1 MIYKKHNMSIKYT
14 KAMFKFFC
22 TIVFF
27 LGVQEIVFAKDK
39 EPITRKVDFK
49 TIEEINIGIAN
60 QLEFLINYNKKNVA
74 EHKNAKNWYVYVVGD
89 HTFNTNLFSGYLE
102 DQLDLTD
109 LGAENSPLNIEQL
122 NNKLNEVNDK
132 LLKEKKPL
140 IYYGVANRKKAIIA
154 PFFPFRDKYK
164 VSSAT
169 TEQLKEYYNKAFE
182 DPTGN
187 QNAAASETYE
197 TLKEFFKKNGESD
210 QNSSALIRKTLS
222 NAGSSGAIALSRYYF
237 AILKGKKGDSANKA
251 NVSWWSFAHYLKGK
265 DVPKIDEDLLK
276 AHQSNLSSTS
286 GDNNHKRINAWY
298 NYLSGADLPESQFL
312 KEILDGMINNSKC
325 AGLSDTDGKS
335 QKDKFIAAVTATNPD
350 IDKIISTTRTLCS
363 DVLEKIDYSYIIKAI
378 KNIAKESINEKGE
391 AVVLYL
397 LHNIKSKDYG
407 KLFDDFRGTD
417 GKNELIETL
426 LSEMDDRSINPY
438 DKDNY
443 TSFLGEIL
451 FICLQEDGAY
461 LKAERAYLVD
471 VLYEYYKKSAGDLVR
486 PYYVVPALKKIISFN
501 PDQIDNKFHDYLKG
515 SNGDYQNLFKI
526 IDLVTSNVNSNH
538 IEEDLRVFGDSLGEL
553 FATRND
559 QDAFLK
565 MLDISFFSTPN
576 FLVLQEPQRKVI
588 RALTFRMF
596 SNIPENTNKIYDFLI
611 AGEEP
616 LDNFKKIIK
625 NSNDNDY
632 NLYSDIFYDGV
643 TKILSKNEDVNTRIE
658 LAKWAIDKD
667 SSITALTNIEEQ
679 LIVNVFTNLTTK
691 NEKLAV
697 YNFLT
702 YDNGDI
708 NTGVKN
714 FEYLKKCTDEGVLSS
729 SSLMSS
735 FISLYAKL
743 VSQDDVGVVQDRL
756 DLLQYALDKGDDSIF
771 FNDTESLV
779 GYIFDNL
786 GTNFSDAETIIEALK
801 KDQYLL
807 FSKVWR
813 ILSSSGLT
821 EIFNTD
827 NRYATNFIEQLS
839 GVMRIAYGDP
849 NKELSKSIKD
859 HMLVNVDYLSAKTSK
874 IDKINIE
881 KDTERYFPMAR
892 NGNFTDN
899 VGNSKNDYEY
909 SSDIILTANSASV
922 KVNLAIQDESG
933 NRKTII
939 NTDKLGPLD
948 FIIVEFIADTK
959 ITNQVEF
966 KKGTVI
972 AVPAMYLAWMSN
984 SINAQQNAVVG
995 RVMLDAVVIAGSV
1008 ATFIPSGGTSAA
1020 FAAKFLA
1027 GAEIVFAT
1035 TDAIIAVNEDELK
1048 DALGKDF
1055 IEGIETTNMIFGIA
1069 TLPAALPGIV
1079 KIAQKT
1085 TSGIK
1090 NISLTSKAAFIK
1102 FVDDIPS
1109 FKGYKIDI
1117 DGKVL
1122 LQSLEKIKAATPVKF
1137 NEEFKKV
1144 QNLLAQQ
1151 RIKITNAP
1159 ASARLLY
1166 DKTLALSKTF
1176 YFSSVKGLGRLPK
1189 KFKTE
1194 IVDKFLVIK
1203 VDGKVLAKVDEQGK
1217 LSDLRVLQEGE
1228 IAKLEDGADAIFENV
1243 KFIDEAGEQTRTITV
1258 VANGAD
1264 TGIRTKQF
1272 VNKIQNTLDVVADGE
1287 DVFQIKHATGKEMGS
1302 IWLTNVE
1309 NQVELTVTVVEET
1322 ADKFI
1327 RYGIGK
1333 NVHNKLL
1340 SHIEDVLK
1348 SAGKGPVESI
1358 KTDWIAGPGLDGNLN
1373 ALNKLI
1379 KESPKGSYS
1388 IEDLKRIIFET
1399 KAGQWK
1405 KELGFDN
1412 LEIIN
1417 KTGQPGSFTSI
1428 SIKFSKAVNSSI
1440 GKTGLLAKIE
1450 DSHTSLRTWINS
1462 LDDATDSGLLKRI
1475 EELGTDN
1482 WKLLDKDLL
1491 STSNGAELKGLLQG
1505 ADDIDAWKLLKENPA
1520 YAFEISK
1527 NGGSLWT
1534 KWSKANFF
1542 KVVTKKGK
1550 DFETLVTG
1558 LIKTKEPFKT
1568 LFQNGYKHLTQIY
1581 IKGSSKVVIA
1591 DDLFVIKQFDE
1602 VLEIDYFRAVINDSK
1617 LSVNSPWTPNQKS
1630 ELIDIFKNNPNKKYI
1645 KFEVR
1650 STKGELNKFDLPDE
1664 SFVQGSEIRIYRED
1678 VFKII
1683 SDGNDSFGE
1692 VLDMN
1697 KLNFK

>member
-27 LGVQEIVFAKDK
+27 LGVQEIVFANDK

-49 TIEEINIGIAN
+49 TIEEVNIGIAN

-89 HTFNTNLFSGYLE
+89 DTFNTNLFSGYLE

-154 PFFPFRDKYK
+154 PFFPFRGKYK

-169 TEQLKEYYNKAFE
+169 TEQLKEYYNKAFDNSTE
-182 DPTGN
+182 N

-210 QNSSALIRKTLS
+210 QKSSALIRKTLS
-222 NAGSSGAIALSRYYF
+222 NAGTSGAIALSRYYF

-265 DVPKIDEDLLK
+265 EVPKIDADLLK
-276 AHQSNLSSTS
+276 AHHANLSSTS

-325 AGLSDTDGKS
+325 AGLSDTEGKS
-335 QKDKFIAAVTATNPD
+335 QKDKFIAAVNATNPD

-363 DVLEKIDYSYIIKAI
+363 YVLEDIDYSYIIKAI
-378 KNIAKESINEKGE
+378 KSIAKESINEKGE

-407 KLFDDFRGTD
+407 KLFNDFRGTD

-426 LSEMDDRSINPY
+426 LSEMDDRSINPD

-501 PDQIDNKFHDYLKG
+501 PDQIDNNFHDYLKG

-559 QDAFLK
+559 QEAFLK

-611 AGEEP
+611 AGEAP

-643 TKILSKNEDVNTRIE
+643 TKILSKNNAVNIRIE
-658 LAKWAIDKD
+658 LAKWAINKD
-667 SSITALTNIEEQ
+667 ANVLSLTDIEEQ
-679 LIVNVFTNLTTK
+679 LVVNIFK
-691 NEKLAV
+691 NISSKDDKKAI

-702 YDNGDI
+702 YDEGDVTSGI
-708 NTGVKN
+708 KN
-714 FEYLKKCTDEGVLSS
+714 FEYLKKCTDQGVLSS
-729 SSLMSS
+729 SSLMSA
-735 FISLYAKL
+735 FISDYAKL
-743 VSQDDVGVVQDRL
+743 LSEDGIGVVQDRL

-771 FNDTESLV
+771 FNDTESLI

-984 SINAQQNAVVG
+984 SINTQQNAVVG

-1048 DALGKDF
+1048 DALGNDF

-1079 KIAQKT
+1079 KITQKVGNVVT
-1085 TSGIK
+1085 DLASAGM
-1090 NISLTSKAAFIK
+1090 K

-1258 VANGAD
+1258 VADGAD

-1428 SIKFSKAVNSSI
+1428 SIKFSKAVANT
-1440 GKTGLLAKIE
+1440 GKWSNFADVSK
-1450 DSHTSLRTWINS
+1450 
-1462 LDDATDSGLLKRI
+1462 LDVAVLSKL
-1475 EELGTDN
+1475 DN
-1482 WKLLDKDLL
+1482 W
-1491 STSNGAELKGLLQG
+1491 SE
-1505 ADDIDAWKLLKENPA
+1505 P
-1520 YAFEISK
+1520 
-1527 NGGSLWT
+1527 
-1534 KWSKANFF
+1534 
-1542 KVVTKKGK
+1542 
-1550 DFETLVTG
+1550 LV
-1558 LIKTKEPFKT
+1558 
-1568 LFQNGYKHLTQIY
+1568 
-1581 IKGSSKVVIA
+1581 S
-1591 DDLFVIKQFDE
+1591 
-1602 VLEIDYFRAVINDSK
+1602 
-1617 LSVNSPWTPNQKS
+1617 
-1630 ELIDIFKNNPNKKYI
+1630 
-1645 KFEVR
+1645 
-1650 STKGELNKFDLPDE
+1650 ELNKSLGKYADLGGELTNSKLFDAVETILKYPENAWDALRDLKNADIVSETVSRIGKSSFFTEVIGKGRAFEKSVLENLVSGFSTKSGKAYDVVKNRLLSLNKNIDE
-1664 SFVQGSEIRIYRED
+1664 YVLFSQLQLDVPGGKMIADQVLVKYKIIGNRTVIDDVIVLENKLKKTTSYTSRQISGWSEINTG
-1678 VFKII
+1678 K
-1683 SDGNDSFGE
+1683 
-1692 VLDMN
+1692 
-1697 KLNFK
+1697 KLNVRSIESKDLINELNNKKILKQGDKLLISSVIRLDGGISGGFSNLQAIIEDLSKF